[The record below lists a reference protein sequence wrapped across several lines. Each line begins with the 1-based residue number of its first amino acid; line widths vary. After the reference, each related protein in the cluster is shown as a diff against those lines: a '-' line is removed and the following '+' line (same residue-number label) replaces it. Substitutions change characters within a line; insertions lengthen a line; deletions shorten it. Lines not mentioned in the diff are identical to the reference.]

1 MKVMLETMFL
11 QKVID
16 ILLWKKI
23 RKEKIKKKRKKKVNA
38 ASIYRASHKPG
49 SMQSGLTINIDID
62 MFYITALEIER
73 KRARTEN

>member
-23 RKEKIKKKRKKKVNA
+23 RKEKIKKKKKK
-38 ASIYRASHKPG
+38 KKKG
-49 SMQSGLTINIDID
+49 
-62 MFYITALEIER
+62 
-73 KRARTEN
+73 